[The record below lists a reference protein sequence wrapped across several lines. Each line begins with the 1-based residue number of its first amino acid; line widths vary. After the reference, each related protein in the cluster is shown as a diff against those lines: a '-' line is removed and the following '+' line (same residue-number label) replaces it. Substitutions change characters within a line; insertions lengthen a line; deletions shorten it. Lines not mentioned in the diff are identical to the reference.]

1 MYIYIYK
8 YIYIYIYVTFY
19 VYDIFFFVDDSFLRN
34 YADDTALYS
43 VQKSDILN
51 QSILMYLQ
59 K

>member
-8 YIYIYIYVTFY
+8 YIYIYIC
-19 VYDIFFFVDDSFLRN
+19 DILFFVDDSFLRN

>member
-1 MYIYIYK
+1 MC
-8 YIYIYIYVTFY
+8 VTFY